1 MNKLL
6 KRIEKLETLTERLE
20 QSIVEIRN
28 SCPCLA
34 EDIDEGEFNC
44 EPGCER
50 CEQHYCICD
59 DLPEEEPEEPEH
71 ECEDGCP
78 SCRSSCEDFDEPEID
93 EEEKDHETENHD

>member
-1 MNKLL
+1 MNRIL

-44 EPGCER
+44 EPPTCEK
-50 CEQHYCICD
+50 CGQFNCVCGEEYIEED
-59 DLPEEEPEEPEH
+59 SEEPEKEPV
-71 ECEDGCP
+71 D
-78 SCRSSCEDFDEPEID
+78 ID
-93 EEEKDHETENHD
+93 IEEESIEDKDHD